1 MPTAE
6 DSDVPT
12 VWIKHKP
19 EKEYGEILDRLA
31 AEMPG
36 IAAPQVNVSGRDL
49 HDGGVGESEI
59 MVEFL
64 EFTPRD
70 RNVNDI
76 QITLIA
82 HRFKKRRKR
91 RDDAT
96 KAIKEG
102 VMNVL
107 RDFDRN
113 VKVGVSIWLVDMGYE
128 TI

>member
-1 MPTAE
+1 M
-6 DSDVPT
+6 PT

-19 EKEYGEILDRLA
+19 EKEYDEILDRLA
-31 AEMPG
+31 GEMPS
-36 IAAPQVNVSGRDL
+36 IAAPQMNVSGREL

-82 HRFKKRRKR
+82 HRFEERSQRL
-91 RDDAT
+91 DDAT

-102 VMNVL
+102 VMAIL

-113 VKVGVSIWLVDMGYE
+113 VKVGVSIWLVDMGYA